1 MTAAAFIPNTADST
15 QLEHLAE
22 KLGQSAGTLTLQLE
36 SGEQV
41 ALPPVVAE
49 LLRHSVGEL
58 QGGQAVTVLPTEQE
72 LSTFE
77 AAKLLGVS
85 RPFLIS
91 NLLEAGKIP
100 FHRVGNH
107 RRIALS
113 DLLAYQTELER
124 RYAILDEITAADQEM
139 GLY

>member
-1 MTAAAFIPNTADST
+1 MTAAAFIPNTTDST
-15 QLEHLAE
+15 QLARLAE
-22 KLGQSAGTLTLQLE
+22 KLEQGAGPLTLQLE

-41 ALPPVVAE
+41 ALPAVVAQ

-58 QGGQAVTVLPTEQE
+58 LSGQAVTVLPTEQE

-91 NLLEAGKIP
+91 NLLETGIIP
-100 FHRVGNH
+100 FHRVGSH
-107 RRIALS
+107 RRIALR
-113 DLLAYQTELER
+113 DLMAYQTEQQR
-124 RYAILDEITAADQEM
+124 RYALLEELAALDQEL

>member
-1 MTAAAFIPNTADST
+1 M
-15 QLEHLAE
+15 
-22 KLGQSAGTLTLQLE
+22 QLE

-41 ALPPVVAE
+41 ALPAVVAQ

-58 QGGQAVTVLPTEQE
+58 LSGQAVTVLPTEQE
-72 LSTFE
+72 LSTFG
-77 AAKLLGVS
+77 AAKVLGVS

-100 FHRVGNH
+100 FHRVGTH
-107 RRIALS
+107 RRIALR
-113 DLLAYQTELER
+113 DLMTYQAEQER
-124 RYAILDEITAADQEM
+124 RYALLEELTALDQEL

>member
-1 MTAAAFIPNTADST
+1 MATAAFIPTATDST
-15 QLEHLAE
+15 QLERLAE
-22 KLGQSAGTLTLQLE
+22 KLKQGAGTLTLQLE
-36 SGEQV
+36 SGEQL
-41 ALPPVVAE
+41 ALPPVVAD

-58 QGGQAVTVLPTEQE
+58 QGGQAVTVLPTEQA

-100 FHRVGNH
+100 FHRIGNH
-107 RRIALS
+107 RRIAIS

-124 RYAILDEITAADQEM
+124 RYALLDEIAAADQDM